1 MSFGSRYI
9 SEPATTKPGYPL
21 TIFGRILLTIAFA
34 LIQTGAF
41 AQPAKIYRVG
51 LVAVGTPDTG
61 ILGAGMARDF
71 AQRGYVVDGNV
82 VFERRAAQ
90 GKPERLPG
98 LIDELVAKHVDVII
112 TQGYPAA
119 MAAKERAGNTP
130 IVVTLSGDPVAT
142 GLAASLAHPGGNIT
156 GVSEVASELSA
167 KRLALLKEAVPDVRV
182 VAVLWNADDFG
193 MSLRYQAAEVEAKR
207 AGMTIVPLGV
217 HAPDDFDTAFA
228 EMTKKPP
235 DAILMVTDILTV
247 LNRKRVIDFAAEH
260 RLPAIYEYASLT
272 QDGGLMSYGPGVA
285 AIFDRAAGLADRI
298 LKGANPADLPL
309 ELPTRFELA
318 INLKTAKALDLTI
331 PESILVR
338 ADDVIE

>member
-1 MSFGSRYI
+1 MRGN
-9 SEPATTKPGYPL
+9 PL
-21 TIFGRILLTIAFA
+21 TLLRRLLVFTAA
-34 LIQTGAF
+34 LALLPAAVL
-41 AQPAKIYRVG
+41 AQPSKVYRVG
-51 LVAVGTPDTG
+51 LVSVGAPDTG
-61 ILGAGMARDF
+61 VLGAGMTRNF
-71 AQRGYVVDGNV
+71 AQRGYVEGGNI

-90 GKPERLPG
+90 GKPERLPE
-98 LIDELVAKHVDVII
+98 LIDELVARHVDVII

-119 MAAKERAGNTP
+119 MAAKERAGHTP

-156 GVSEVASELSA
+156 GVSEIASELSA
-167 KRLALLKEAVPDVRV
+167 KRLALLKEAVPGARA

-193 MSLRYQAAEVEAKR
+193 MSLRYQAAEMEARR
-207 AGMTIVPLGV
+207 AGIMIMPLGV

-260 RLPAIYEYASLT
+260 RLPAIYEYAYLT
-272 QDGGLMSYGPGVA
+272 QDGGLMSYGPDVA

-309 ELPTRFELA
+309 ELPTHFELA
-318 INLKTAKALDLTI
+318 VNLKTAKALDLTL
-331 PESILVR
+331 PEAILVQ
-338 ADDVIE
+338 ADSVVE